1 MIELH
6 IINEFSPLEQVVLG
20 TAVSFGGEPAVADA
34 YDPKSLEHILAG
46 TFPKEADLIPEMEAV
61 HEVLENY
68 GVQVF
73 RPKVIKDYNQIFTR
87 DIAFVIQD
95 KMVICNMLEERAQE
109 IEAIQ
114 HVIKQ
119 VDPSKVLRMPAHAYL
134 EGGDVMPVNDHI
146 FVGYADETDF
156 EAYTV
161 ARSNPAGLEFLQET
175 FPDYTV
181 KGFQLV
187 KSDKDPR
194 YNALHL
200 DCCFQ
205 PLGRGHVIMFPD
217 GFKLKEDLE
226 FLRSYF
232 GKDKVFEITREEMY
246 EMNSNVFSISEDV
259 VISERHFDR
268 LNAWLESKGFTV
280 EKVAYSET
288 AKMEGLLR
296 CSTLPLRRTPQS

>member
-1 MIELH
+1 MIHLH

-20 TAVSFGGEPAVADA
+20 TAVSFGGAPSVADA

-46 TFPKEADLIPEMEAV
+46 TFPEEADLTPELEAV

-73 RPKVIKDYNQIFTR
+73 RPQVIKDYNQIFTR

-119 VDPSKVLRMPAHAYL
+119 VDPSKVLHMPAQAYL
-134 EGGDVMPVNDHI
+134 EGGDVMPVNDHL

-156 EAYTV
+156 ETYTV
-161 ARSNPAGLEFLQET
+161 ARSNPAGLEFLQAT

-205 PLGRGHVIMFPD
+205 PLGHGHAILFPD
-217 GFKLKEDLE
+217 GFKLKEDAE

-232 GKDKVFEITREEMY
+232 GKDKVFEISREEMY

-259 VISERHFDR
+259 IISERSFDR

>member
-1 MIELH
+1 MIELN
-6 IINEFSPLEQVVLG
+6 INNEFDKLEQVVLG
-20 TAVSFGGEPAVADA
+20 TAVSFGGEPAIEDA

-46 TFPKEADLIPEMEAV
+46 TFPKEADLVPEMEAV
-61 HEVLENY
+61 QIVLRKY
-68 GVQVF
+68 GVEVF
-73 RPKVIKDYNQIFTR
+73 RPRVIDDYNQIFTR
-87 DIAFVIQD
+87 DIAFVIQN

-114 HVIKQ
+114 HVIGQ
-119 VDPSKVLRMPAHAYL
+119 IDPSNIIRMPAHAYL

-146 FVGYADETDF
+146 FVGCADEEDF
-156 EAYTV
+156 VKYTV
-161 ARSNPAGLEFLQET
+161 ARSNPAGLEFLEAT
-175 FPDYTV
+175 FPDYTI

-205 PLGRGHVIMFPD
+205 PLGRGHAIMFTH
-217 GFKLKEDLE
+217 GFKNQEDVA
-226 FLRSYF
+226 FLRQYF
-232 GKDKVFEITREEMY
+232 GANKLFEITREEMY
-246 EMNSNVFSISEDV
+246 EMNSNVFSISDSV
-259 VISERHFDR
+259 VISEKNFTR
-268 LNAWLESKGFTV
+268 LNNWMESKGFTV

-296 CSTLPLRRTPQS
+296 CSTLPLRRTPQN